1 MNIRQE
7 EVVPTYEYK
16 CRVCLKEFDVRKN
29 LDDLERKELCVKC
42 GGKTQRQLSTSEIII
57 H

>member
-7 EVVPTYEYK
+7 EAVPTYEYK
-16 CRVCLKEFDVRKN
+16 CRVCLKKFDVRK
-29 LDDLERKELCVKC
+29 DLEAFDRKEVCVKC